1 MAKKKILLVI
11 RIMSTGGIISS
22 LKALMQTSF
31 SRDNEVTI
39 LTLCKSGIE
48 QYPELL
54 QYVKHAGLLSQ
65 IWYASTSKASP
76 LTKLL
81 TLPIKIIKHAPWI
94 GNKIDT
100 MVERRIAKRAEREI
114 PHDVVIAFSEDTA
127 HKIVQHF
134 NTANRIVWI
143 HCDYGNVIKR
153 NNENLLNKFSTIVCV
168 SDFTRDSF
176 IKRYPS
182 LESKVKSIYNV
193 CSVESIKAKAKEKI
207 DDNRFDTSE
216 FTIISVGRVAPVKRF
231 PEIPMVAKRLKE
243 SGCIFKWYI
252 IGSGIAEEVEKVKTA
267 IESYGMQKEVIML
280 GAKPN
285 PYPYFKAADL
295 LVSTSES
302 EACPMIFNEAKI
314 IGTPIVS
321 TDFGSSYEFI
331 KEGRDGII
339 SSLDNLHNAIAQM
352 AQKDIYNSY
361 TPQIDEALKEYCII
375 DKINKI
381 LDL

>member
-39 LTLCKSGIE
+39 LVLSKEGTE
-48 QYPELL
+48 QYPELSK
-54 QYVKHAGLLSQ
+54 YVKHAGRLSHL
-65 IWYASTSKASP
+65 WYTSMVKASL
-76 LTKLL
+76 LTKIL
-81 TLPIKIIKHAPWI
+81 TLPIKIIKHAPLI
-94 GNKIDT
+94 GKEIDT
-100 MVERRIAKRAEREI
+100 LVEKRIAKRAERDI

-134 NTANRIVWI
+134 NTENKIVWI

-153 NNENLLNKFSTIVCV
+153 NNENLLRKFSTIVCV
-168 SDFTRDSF
+168 SDFTRDSL

-182 LESKVKSIYNV
+182 LKSKVTSIYNV
-193 CSVESIKAKAKEKI
+193 CSIESIKAKANEKI
-207 DDNRFDTSE
+207 DDSRFDTSE
-216 FTIISVGRVAPVKRF
+216 FTIISVGRVAAVKRF
-231 PEIPMVAKRLKE
+231 PQIPMIAKRLKD

-252 IGSGIAEEVEKVKTA
+252 IGSGVSEEMEKVKSA
-267 IESYGMQKEVIML
+267 IENYGMQEEVIML
-280 GAKPN
+280 GAKAN

-339 SSLDNLHNAIAQM
+339 SSLDNMHNAIATI
-352 AQKDIYNSY
+352 AKKGIYDTY
-361 TPQIDEALKEYCII
+361 TPQIDGELKEECI
-375 DKINKI
+375 INKI
-381 LDL
+381 NGILD